1 MTGTAAMVGKPL
13 AMALAML
20 AMSAIARADDAP
32 AQRKPAPR
40 PAPIKPAPQLDFGL
54 QWRAQDGAA
63 RNDLTNNTANSIRST
78 LPGAQPAGSG
88 VNAGVQL
95 KW

>member
-1 MTGTAAMVGKPL
+1 MASMIGKPF
-13 AMALAML
+13 AMALAL
-20 AMSAIARADDAP
+20 LSLSAAAMADDAP
-32 AQRKPAPR
+32 AQRKPVQR
-40 PAPIKPAPQLDFGL
+40 PAPVQPAPQIDYGL

-63 RNDLTNNTANSIRST
+63 KNDLTNNTANSIRST

-88 VNAGVQL
+88 VSAGVQL